1 VVGLPSSCSAP
12 ADSPFHSLL
21 AFQRMCD
28 DCVIFDRKIERLKDL
43 VLQLSDFD
51 ERLAARAVFEIA
63 KLRKIKARL
72 HTAVTGG
79 D

>member
-1 VVGLPSSCSAP
+1 
-12 ADSPFHSLL
+12 
-21 AFQRMCD
+21 MCD